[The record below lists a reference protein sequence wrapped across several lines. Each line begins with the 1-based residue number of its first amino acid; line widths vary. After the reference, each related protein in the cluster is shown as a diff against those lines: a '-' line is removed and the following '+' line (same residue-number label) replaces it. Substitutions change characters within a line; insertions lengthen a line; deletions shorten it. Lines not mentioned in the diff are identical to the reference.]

1 MTLEAS
7 PAYLERVIEAFLD
20 AMREAESLT
29 HAGKVD
35 ELPDLLRF
43 AADLC
48 DIIDESLRASDR
60 TDAPIAEVGL
70 LRTMLRGAQARIKPR
85 STLH

>member
-1 MTLEAS
+1 
-7 PAYLERVIEAFLD
+7 
-20 AMREAESLT
+20 MREAQALM
-29 HAGKVD
+29 HAGRVD
-35 ELPDLLRF
+35 ELPELLRF

-48 DIIDESLRASDR
+48 DIIDEGLRASDR

-70 LRTMLRGAQARIKPR
+70 LRTMLREAQARLEPR